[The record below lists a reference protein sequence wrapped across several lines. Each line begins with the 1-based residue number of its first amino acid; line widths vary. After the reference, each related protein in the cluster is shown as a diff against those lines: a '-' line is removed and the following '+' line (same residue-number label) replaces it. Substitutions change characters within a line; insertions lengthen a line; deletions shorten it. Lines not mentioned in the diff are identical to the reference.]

1 MTAFFGGW
9 GTNDQ
14 GNIYPRGKCPTSD
27 LQRAR
32 SPRTRFVVLGRVELP
47 KLNCEL
53 RASAARCAAW
63 RGELPKLDC
72 IGAEE
77 RRAAVLAAR
86 WVGVSAVFRRQFP
99 ALRSTTRMIMCD
111 RHRPTQFRTFVPPP
125 GICPLIPVLPPHK
138 TTIASIF
145 PSDLT
150 LILTL
155 TRTPT
160 PKT

>member
-1 MTAFFGGW
+1 VSR
-9 GTNDQ
+9 
-14 GNIYPRGKCPTSD
+14 GNISERQLPD

-111 RHRPTQFRTFVPPP
+111 RHRPTQFRTFVPTPP

-138 TTIASIF
+138 TTIASIC